1 MLSIFLWQ
9 WFSDLVPS
17 VIFGR
22 ARPPHFVPALPPLL
36 WELLSLVEFINCM
49 HDAMEVKASKKK
61 KKDRLPVRLR
71 IPKLSEKL
79 EILALGLEFSL

>member
-1 MLSIFLWQ
+1 MLIIFLWQ

-61 KKDRLPVRLR
+61 KKGPLACT
-71 IPKLSEKL
+71 IENPK
-79 EILALGLEFSL
+79 IV